1 MKVLISCICFI
12 ITTAAH
18 AHHNLDS
25 DSSAV
30 GMWLFDEGIGHFAYD
45 RSGNQRHGKLINSP
59 KWQKGKFG
67 HCLQFMGNA
76 DTVVIQGFANEFPGE
91 ELTMMAWVKVQG
103 HENRELFSIY
113 PKDRGHVA
121 VLMPWEDDLWGT
133 GVRWLFGTPFFQIHT
148 EFEIPVKDIWKH
160 WAFVHSKRNR
170 LMIIYQNAA
179 ALNWTNGIRPFAPR
193 PGNFHI
199 GGRPELSF
207 QGLTDE
213 VAIFERAFSQQE
225 IHTIMTRGL
234 ATALAV
240 EPTRKLA
247 STWGEIKIRR

>member
-1 MKVLISCICFI
+1 MRVLISCICFI

-67 HCLQFMGNA
+67 HCLQFIGNA

-91 ELTMMAWVKVQG
+91 ELTMMTWVKVQG

-133 GVRWLFGTPFFQIHT
+133 GVRWLFGTPFFRFTQN
-148 EFEIPVKDIWKH
+148 
-160 WAFVHSKRNR
+160 SKYQSK
-170 LMIIYQNAA
+170 IY
-179 ALNWTNGIRPFAPR
+179 GS
-193 PGNFHI
+193 I
-199 GGRPELSF
+199 GLLCIASG
-207 QGLTDE
+207 
-213 VAIFERAFSQQE
+213 
-225 IHTIMTRGL
+225 
-234 ATALAV
+234 TA
-240 EPTRKLA
+240 
-247 STWGEIKIRR
+247 